1 MNEIKTNKQY
11 KYAKV
16 CRIVSPDTPATVCFL
31 MDGLSE
37 GKTPCAP
44 ASVG

>member
-16 CRIVSPDTPATVCFL
+16 CSTPGTVCFL

-37 GKTPCAP
+37 SKTPCAP
-44 ASVG
+44 ASIG